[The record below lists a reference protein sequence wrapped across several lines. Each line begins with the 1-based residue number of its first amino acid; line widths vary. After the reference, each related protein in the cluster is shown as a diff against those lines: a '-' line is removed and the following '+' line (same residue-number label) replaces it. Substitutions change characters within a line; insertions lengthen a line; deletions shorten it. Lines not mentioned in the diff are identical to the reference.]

1 MKIIFPPEQVETAKR
16 LICRQNKQKRLT
28 YGTLTQIPFTLYD
41 NKKNLIFET
50 IHFRL
55 YAVAEAGAVDD
66 TLADN
71 QEPGNSSPVLW
82 IFSVCR
88 WCCCDGLSRNRLVIL
103 QVQEETE

>member
-1 MKIIFPPEQVETAKR
+1 

-66 TLADN
+66 TLADRN
-71 QEPGNSSPVLW
+71 LETVVP
-82 IFSVCR
+82 FS
-88 WCCCDGLSRNRLVIL
+88 GFFLSV
-103 QVQEETE
+103 VGVVVMA